1 MNLFTKYILLIDIFG
16 YKTHFTINGGKTHQ
30 TVFGAF
36 MTTILYIIIFIF
48 FRFSKEV
55 IYHRKPNII
64 NYIRID

>member
-16 YKTHFTINGGKTHQ
+16 YKAHFIINGRKIYQ

-36 MTTILYIIIFIF
+36 MTIILYIIIFIF

>member
-16 YKTHFTINGGKTHQ
+16 YKTHFTINGGKKHQ
-30 TVFGAF
+30 KVFGAF